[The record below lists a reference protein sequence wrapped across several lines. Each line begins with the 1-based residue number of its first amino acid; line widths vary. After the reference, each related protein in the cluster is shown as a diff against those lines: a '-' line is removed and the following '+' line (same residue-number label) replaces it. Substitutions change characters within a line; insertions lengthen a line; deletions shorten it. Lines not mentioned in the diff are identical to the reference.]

1 MSQVINDLKAEASH
15 DEQAIDIDPVAE
27 KRLVRKIDLYLMPSA
42 FVLYLFSYV
51 DRSNIGLAKIA
62 GMEDDL
68 NLSSD
73 QYYIAV
79 VIWVIGYTI
88 GAVPSKSKRFIIFLT
103 AGILSGAFGSVVAG
117 AITST
122 LDGVHGIRGWR
133 WLFIVEG
140 VATAGISLI
149 VHWTLLDYPHASR
162 GLTTEEQDLAQK
174 RMVQDGGA
182 EYVEDSGQSILS
194 AFLKASCDW
203 RTWLLVPAYMSILG
217 ALAISYFYSTLVDG
231 MGYDATAAQYM
242 TAPIYLVSLGVALPV
257 CYFADQRPH
266 LRGKFLVANLLVGMV
281 FFALT
286 AGIQNYKARYVF
298 LCFINMT
305 IWTGNALGLSFSTT
319 ALASVDRDVRA
330 IMLAMMNGLAALA
343 QLYGSALFPAEDGPE
358 YLAAFSVFAGTFAV
372 GAMFYGLADFL
383 FKQYPYG
390 GRRG

>member
-1 MSQVINDLKAEASH
+1 M
-15 DEQAIDIDPVAE
+15 
-27 KRLVRKIDLYLMPSA
+27 
-42 FVLYLFSYV
+42 
-51 DRSNIGLAKIA
+51 
-62 GMEDDL
+62 
-68 NLSSD
+68 
-73 QYYIAV
+73 
-79 VIWVIGYTI
+79 
-88 GAVPSKSKRFIIFLT
+88 
-103 AGILSGAFGSVVAG
+103 
-117 AITST
+117 
-122 LDGVHGIRGWR
+122 
-133 WLFIVEG
+133 
-140 VATAGISLI
+140 
-149 VHWTLLDYPHASR
+149 LDYPHASR

-182 EYVEDSGQSILS
+182 EYVADSGQSILS

-217 ALAISYFYSTLVDG
+217 ALAISYFYPTLVDG

-330 IMLAMMNGLAALA
+330 IMLAMMNGVAALA

-358 YLAAFSVFAGTFAV
+358 YLVAFSVFAGTFAV
-372 GAMFYGLADFL
+372 GAVFYGLADFL
-383 FKQYPYG
+383 FKRYPYE